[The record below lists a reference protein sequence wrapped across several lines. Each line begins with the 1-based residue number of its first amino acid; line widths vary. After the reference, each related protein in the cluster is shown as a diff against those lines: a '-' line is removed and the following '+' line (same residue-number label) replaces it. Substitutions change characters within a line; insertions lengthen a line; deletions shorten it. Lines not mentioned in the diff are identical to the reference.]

1 MAYKE
6 QKFITQVV
14 KTGKSKIKTLAGLV
28 SNESLISG
36 NVCLLAVSLVAEKA
50 KQLSAGSF
58 IETLI
63 PFMRALLSW
72 SNHLPKNTSPN
83 NIPMGIVFNLWILGN
98 IKSQSTGI
106 LKWQMN
112 LRQIQVSTIWV
123 GVWAPMWNLSYKVS
137 YISLGTHTV
146 YVCKKYYI

>member
-28 SNESLISG
+28 SNESLISV

-63 PFMRALLSW
+63 QFMRALLS
-72 SNHLPKNTSPN
+72 
-83 NIPMGIVFNLWILGN
+83 
-98 IKSQSTGI
+98 
-106 LKWQMN
+106 
-112 LRQIQVSTIWV
+112 
-123 GVWAPMWNLSYKVS
+123 
-137 YISLGTHTV
+137 
-146 YVCKKYYI
+146 

>member
-63 PFMRALLSW
+63 PFMRALLS
-72 SNHLPKNTSPN
+72 
-83 NIPMGIVFNLWILGN
+83 
-98 IKSQSTGI
+98 
-106 LKWQMN
+106 
-112 LRQIQVSTIWV
+112 
-123 GVWAPMWNLSYKVS
+123 
-137 YISLGTHTV
+137 
-146 YVCKKYYI
+146 

>member
-28 SNESLISG
+28 SNESLISV
-36 NVCLLAVSLVAEKA
+36 NVCLLAVSSVAEKA

-63 PFMRALLSW
+63 QFMRALLS
-72 SNHLPKNTSPN
+72 
-83 NIPMGIVFNLWILGN
+83 
-98 IKSQSTGI
+98 
-106 LKWQMN
+106 
-112 LRQIQVSTIWV
+112 
-123 GVWAPMWNLSYKVS
+123 
-137 YISLGTHTV
+137 
-146 YVCKKYYI
+146 